1 MSAQR
6 APRIHA
12 TALRKP
18 SVQAGMRR
26 RDCLLAL
33 VAGVWSVGAQ
43 ANTPP
48 DLGGLLGQVVL
59 SGSKQFTFFGFA
71 VYDASLWVEPGFR
84 VQDYQRH
91 GFALDLLYQRDFS
104 NADITRRSIDEM
116 MRLTPL
122 TDERKRSWEAW
133 LRTAFPDVRK
143 GDRITGI
150 HRPSAGV
157 AFLTNGRLTGR
168 IEDPEFARLFFG
180 IWLSPDTSEPALR
193 QALLGQAAR

>member
-1 MSAQR
+1 MIHTA
-6 APRIHA
+6 APRID
-12 TALRKP
+12 TAVRCGQGVP
-18 SVQAGMRR
+18 GTMRR
-26 RDCLLAL
+26 RDCMLAL
-33 VAGVWSVGAQ
+33 AAGACSLSAR

-48 DLGGLLGQVVL
+48 DFGGLLGKVVL
-59 SGSKQFTFFGFA
+59 SGRKHFTFFGFA

-84 VQDYQRH
+84 ALDYERH

-116 MRLTPL
+116 TRLAPL
-122 TDERKRSWEAW
+122 ADERKQTWEAW

-150 HRPSAGV
+150 HRPSAGA

-193 QALLGQAAR
+193 QALLGLATR

>member
-1 MSAQR
+1 MTDLAFS
-6 APRIHA
+6 RIA
-12 TALRKP
+12 TAVRSGE
-18 SVQAGMRR
+18 SVAGNMRR
-26 RDCLLAL
+26 RDCMLAL
-33 VAGVWSVGAQ
+33 AAGAWSFGAR

-48 DLGGLLGQVVL
+48 ELGGFLGKVVL
-59 SGSKQFTFFGFA
+59 SGQKKFTFFGFA

-84 VQDYQRH
+84 AQDYERH

-116 MRLTPL
+116 TRLATVAG
-122 TDERKRSWEAW
+122 ERKQTWEAW

-150 HRPSAGV
+150 HRPSVGAV
-157 AFLTNGRLTGR
+157 FLTNGRLTGR
-168 IEDPEFARLFFG
+168 IDDPEFARLFFG

-193 QALLGQAAR
+193 QALLGQATR